1 MAEVV
6 RHDHV
11 DHADSSSG
19 FGFLLGA
26 VLVVALL
33 ALLFFWGLPALRGVG
48 GNAAP
53 VEGGTGVN
61 INVPN
66 PNMSAPQGQ

>member
-6 RHDHV
+6 RHEHV
-11 DHADSSSG
+11 DHTDSSSG

-33 ALLFFWGLPALRGVG
+33 ALLFFWGLPVLRGGG
-48 GNAAP
+48 GNTTP

-61 INVPN
+61 INIPN
-66 PNMSAPQGQ
+66 PNGNAPQAQ